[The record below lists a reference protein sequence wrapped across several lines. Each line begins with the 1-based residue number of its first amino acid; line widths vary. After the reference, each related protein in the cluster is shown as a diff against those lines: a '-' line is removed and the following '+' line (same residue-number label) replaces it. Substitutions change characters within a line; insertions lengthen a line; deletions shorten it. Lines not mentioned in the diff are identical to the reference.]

1 MKGYIIG
8 GFASLKHFYIPLR
21 HLLYK
26 HGLNT
31 ELLHP
36 GPLGLNIWPLAT
48 FEQNA
53 QSTLSKSRGKFYVIG
68 HSLGGIQAVR
78 LAELYPKRV
87 EKIFAIGSPLLGS
100 PWQVYEDGIRSL
112 LDVPKDEFD
121 RFRNEVIPR
130 FSERLVTI
138 ASPRDIMAPIDK
150 CSVPGAKN
158 FVVDTGEEFLSTS
171 HLVIPYLTASIKI
184 IVDELSQ
191 EEKS

>member
-1 MKGYIIG
+1 MVRGYIIG
-8 GFASLKHFYIPLR
+8 GFASLKQFYIPLR
-21 HLLYK
+21 YLLNK
-26 HGLNT
+26 RGLDT
-31 ELLHP
+31 ELMHP
-36 GPLGLNIWPLAT
+36 GPLGLNIWPLAV

-53 QSTLSKSRGKFYVIG
+53 LATLSKSKEKFYVIG

-112 LDVPKDEFD
+112 LDVPKEEFD
-121 RFRNEVIPR
+121 RFRNEAVPR
-130 FSERLVTI
+130 FADRIVTI

-171 HLVIPYLTASIKI
+171 HLVIPYLTTSIKI
-184 IVDELSQ
+184 IVSELGQ
-191 EEKS
+191 KE

>member
-1 MKGYIIG
+1 MVRGYIIG
-8 GFASLKHFYIPLR
+8 GFASLKQFYIPLR
-21 HLLYK
+21 YLLNK
-26 HGLNT
+26 RGLNT
-31 ELLHP
+31 ELMHP
-36 GPLGLNIWPLAT
+36 GPLGLNIWPLAV

-53 QSTLSKSRGKFYVIG
+53 LATLSKSKEKFYVIG

-112 LDVPKDEFD
+112 LDVPKEEFD
-121 RFRNEVIPR
+121 RFRNEAVPR
-130 FSERLVTI
+130 FADRIVTI

-171 HLVIPYLTASIKI
+171 HLVIPYLTTSIKI
-184 IVDELSQ
+184 IVSELGQ
-191 EEKS
+191 KE